1 MASSGIQFQHFI
13 PYFFHM
19 RFHFILFVFL
29 LVSSLSAQ
37 GFSYEQGLQNCDSA
51 RQELN
56 KQIEATGKWMGLKA
70 ECLTGANLPDFTAT
84 TMDGKTIDRNYFLG
98 KVTLINFW
106 MKSCGP
112 CISEIPGLSKL
123 KEEFGTE
130 KVNFLAIGRC
140 NEDEARA
147 FLALHPWNFDQ
158 VKNGLPLIEEVF
170 KFGWGYPVMLL
181 VNKKGQIVLAFN
193 GGVVG
198 DSGQIVHDRLKPRI
212 EEELGK

>member
-1 MASSGIQFQHFI
+1 
-13 PYFFHM
+13 M
-19 RFHFILFVFL
+19 RFQLLISLLL
-29 LVSSLSAQ
+29 LVSGLSAQ
-37 GFSYEQGLQNCDSA
+37 GFSYEEGLQNCDSA

-56 KQIEATGKWMGLKA
+56 KQIEATGQWMGLKA
-70 ECLTGANLPDFTAT
+70 ECLTGANLPDFTAN

-106 MKSCGP
+106 MKTCKP

-123 KEEFGTE
+123 KDEFGTE

-140 NEDEARA
+140 NEEDAEA
-147 FLALHPWNFDQ
+147 FLAKYPWNFDH
-158 VKNGLPLIEEVF
+158 VKNGLPLIEDVF
-170 KFGWGYPVMLL
+170 KFGWGYPVMML
-181 VNKKGQIVLAFN
+181 VNKQGQIVVAFN

-198 DSGQIVHDRLKPRI
+198 DNGQIVHDRLKPLI